1 MTCSVK
7 TDKIEA
13 VLWNLFLQIVSGILG
28 LWLAD
33 KYVPGVDF
41 NGLFFIVP
49 KAGMD
54 WNALLNTLVFVGGLL
69 GVLNYFVKPI
79 LNTIALPLRI
89 ISLNLFSFVIMMFL
103 VWLADVFSP
112 ELVIKGLKPLF
123 FAALLVWAIH
133 FILSGWM
140 PGKSLSLFKK

>member
-1 MTCSVK
+1 M
-7 TDKIEA
+7 
-13 VLWNLFLQIVSGILG
+13 LWNLFLQIVSGILG

-54 WNALLNTLVFVGGLL
+54 WNTLLNTLVFVGGLL

-123 FAALLVWAIH
+123 FTALLVWAIH
-133 FILSGWM
+133 FILSAWM
-140 PGKSLSLFKK
+140 PSSPYQSRQ